1 VIGGIALAFRDQQ
14 ALVQALASVL
24 LIPVVPIL
32 GGIML
37 LTYADLR
44 VRREG
49 ADLDAEL
56 DALSGLPATG

>member
-1 VIGGIALAFRDQQ
+1 
-14 ALVQALASVL
+14 
-24 LIPVVPIL
+24 
-32 GGIML
+32 ML